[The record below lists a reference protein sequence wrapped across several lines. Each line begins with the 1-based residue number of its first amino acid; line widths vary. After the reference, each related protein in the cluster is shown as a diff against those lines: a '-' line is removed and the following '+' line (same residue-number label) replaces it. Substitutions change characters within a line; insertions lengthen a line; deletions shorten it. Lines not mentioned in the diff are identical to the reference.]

1 MAARV
6 IAAPRLAPAAGRPAG
21 SGRLRARPNA
31 ATALGTGLIT
41 VYLSLLVLLPIA
53 AIVAKSAGAGP
64 AAFWH
69 AITARE
75 AVAAIKLTLLVSLAV
90 AAINAVLGTV
100 LAWVLVRDPF
110 PGRRIVDAVIDL
122 PFVLPTI
129 VAGIALLALYGPKK
143 PVGIDVSFTVAG
155 IVMALLFVTL
165 PFVVRSVQP
174 VLMALDRSAEEAA
187 TSLGAGP
194 WTVFRRIIAP
204 AIAPAVVSGAALS
217 FARAVGEFGSIVL
230 ISGALPFKTELA
242 SVYIFGQ
249 IQSDNVAGA
258 ASVSTLLLA
267 IALLV
272 LLGLRL
278 LAARAQA
285 P

>member
-1 MAARV
+1 VSTRA
-6 IAAPRLAPAAGRPAG
+6 IPLP
-21 SGRLRARPNA
+21 LRARRGRDRQSSGA
-31 ATALGTGLIT
+31 ALAAGLAGL
-41 VYLSLLVLLPIA
+41 YLSVLVLLPIA
-53 AIVAKSAGAGP
+53 AVVSKSADAGP

-69 AITARE
+69 AVSSRE
-75 AVAAIKLTLLVSLAV
+75 AVAAIKLTLLVSVVV
-90 AAINAVLGTV
+90 AAVNAVLGTL
-100 LAWVLVRDPF
+100 LAWVLVRDEF
-110 PGRRIVDAVIDL
+110 RGRRLVDAVIDL

-174 VLMALDRSAEEAA
+174 VLQALDREAEQAA
-187 TSLGAGP
+187 ASLGASP
-194 WTVFRRIIAP
+194 WGVFRRIIAP
-204 AIAPAVVSGAALS
+204 SIAPAVASGAALS

-230 ISGALPFKTELA
+230 ISGSLPFKTELA

-249 IQSDNVAGA
+249 IESDNVAGA
-258 ASVSTLLLA
+258 AAVSTLLLA

-272 LLGLRL
+272 LLVLRL
-278 LAARAQA
+278 VATRWQAR
-285 P
+285 

>member
-1 MAARV
+1 
-6 IAAPRLAPAAGRPAG
+6 
-21 SGRLRARPNA
+21 
-31 ATALGTGLIT
+31 
-41 VYLSLLVLLPIA
+41 
-53 AIVAKSAGAGP
+53 
-64 AAFWH
+64 
-69 AITARE
+69 
-75 AVAAIKLTLLVSLAV
+75 
-90 AAINAVLGTV
+90 
-100 LAWVLVRDPF
+100 
-110 PGRRIVDAVIDL
+110 
-122 PFVLPTI
+122 
-129 VAGIALLALYGPKK
+129 
-143 PVGIDVSFTVAG
+143 
-155 IVMALLFVTL
+155 MALLFVTL

-174 VLMALDRSAEEAA
+174 VLMALDRSNEEAA